1 MLLQAA
7 AGWSPGGWASAGL
20 VEQSPGCLRRRWA
33 VVGPRGA
40 WMPGGKARHASLPG
54 QTEHWSRELWGLSH
68 QGLER
73 EASGTL
79 WKGRLQDTLLGQVA
93 FPEA

>member
-1 MLLQAA
+1 M
-7 AGWSPGGWASAGL
+7 GCGGA
-20 VEQSPGCLRRRWA
+20 QGCLDARWL
-33 VVGPRGA
+33 GPARLPA
-40 WMPGGKARHASLPG
+40 WPD
-54 QTEHWSRELWGLSH
+54 EHWSRELWGLSD
-68 QGLER
+68 QGLAR